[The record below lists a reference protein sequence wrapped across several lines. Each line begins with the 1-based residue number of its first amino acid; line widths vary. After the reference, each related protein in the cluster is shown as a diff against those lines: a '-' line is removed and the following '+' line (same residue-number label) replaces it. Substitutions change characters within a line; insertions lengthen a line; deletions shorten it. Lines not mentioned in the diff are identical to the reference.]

1 MPATGNELVWAP
13 EANGSGGGSIWTSS
27 GSNIH
32 YNSGN
37 VGIGVSSPNK
47 KLEVSGESKFIGN
60 VIIGGSSGSGSYVTF
75 TATGSMTPSN
85 LNGRYDQAVG
95 YIFDISDSE
104 IETSQNAVYFLTV
117 VKMLVFSMHQVK
129 VKIDG
134 FLLLV

>member
-1 MPATGNELVWAP
+1 
-13 EANGSGGGSIWTSS
+13 
-27 GSNIH
+27 
-32 YNSGN
+32 
-37 VGIGVSSPNK
+37 
-47 KLEVSGESKFIGN
+47 
-60 VIIGGSSGSGSYVTF
+60 
-75 TATGSMTPSN
+75 MTPSN

-129 VKIDG
+129 VKIVG